1 MKKIHKTAD
10 VSKKSKIGSG
20 TSVWNNVQIRE
31 GAEIGKNCTI
41 GKNVYIDKDV
51 KIGNNC
57 KIQNN
62 VSIYHGVEIEDGV
75 FLGPHV
81 CFTNDK
87 NPRAVNPDGTFKAPA
102 DWTLSKTLVKRG
114 ASIGGNATILPG
126 LTIGEWALVGAGAV
140 VTRDV
145 PDFGIVVGN
154 PAKLVGIADKSGKKV
169 KNP

>member
-1 MKKIHKTAD
+1 MKIHKSAD
-10 VSKKSKIGSG
+10 VSKKAKIGGG
-20 TSVWNNVQIRE
+20 TVIWNNAQVRE
-31 GAEIGKNCTI
+31 GAQIGKNCVLA
-41 GKNVYIDKDV
+41 KNVYVDKGV
-51 KIGNNC
+51 IIGDNC

-62 VSIYHGVEIEDGV
+62 VSVFYGVIIEDGV

-87 NPRAVNPDGTFKAPA
+87 NPRAINPDGVFKEPA

-126 LTIGEWALVGAGAV
+126 LTIGEWALVGVGAV